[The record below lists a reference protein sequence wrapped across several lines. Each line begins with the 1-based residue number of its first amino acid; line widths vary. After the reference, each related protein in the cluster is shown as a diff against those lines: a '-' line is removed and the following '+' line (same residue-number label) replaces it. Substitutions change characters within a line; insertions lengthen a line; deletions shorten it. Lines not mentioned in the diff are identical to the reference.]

1 MGSSPLRKILFAASI
16 AGLAVAGLAGSAG
29 AGGSVPLDAPL
40 TIAKTVHGP
49 VPAGTT
55 FTAHIACDDDI
66 IVSGGGTVDAIDVTF
81 DATGQATTQATFG
94 FDDPG
99 TCTVS
104 ETADGGAATVS
115 YACAGDLGQAGAG
128 DFAPAAVVDP
138 EVCATT
144 GPQADPITVNIV
156 NPGQM
161 ATVTIDNTFVAPEP
175 PTPAPELVLQPKF
188 PG

>member
-1 MGSSPLRKILFAASI
+1 MGSFPFRKALFAVSI

-29 AGGSVPLDAPL
+29 AGAPLDAPL
-40 TIAKTVHGP
+40 TVAKVVHGP

-55 FTAHIACDDDI
+55 FTAHIACDDTI

-81 DATGQATTQATFG
+81 DATGAATSQATFG

-104 ETADGGAATVS
+104 ETANGGAATVS
-115 YACAGDLGQAGAG
+115 YSCEGDPGQASTGA
-128 DFAPAAVVDP
+128 FSPAAVVDP
-138 EVCATT
+138 EVCATA

-161 ATVTIDNTFVAPEP
+161 ATVTIDNTFVEP
-175 PTPAPELVLQPKF
+175 APTPAPEVVLQPKF